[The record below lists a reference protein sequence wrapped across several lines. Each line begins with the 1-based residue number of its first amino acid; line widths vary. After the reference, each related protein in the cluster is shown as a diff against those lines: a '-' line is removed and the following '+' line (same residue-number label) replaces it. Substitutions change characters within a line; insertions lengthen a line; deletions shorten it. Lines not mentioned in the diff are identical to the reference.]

1 MREAGY
7 PSEWD
12 EVETK
17 YGRAVRPS
25 KNLDLA
31 LYVDKLS
38 ELNTKAILPYVKEM
52 TNVPN
57 RANRI
62 HSYMLEHFP
71 QLVNEKG
78 VWVVGSTAYML
89 ADGREPKQGH
99 DLDLICQDNDTMV
112 RVLKLLG
119 SEDTSTKTY
128 MGGDR
133 MYTNG
138 RQIDV
143 WTLKE
148 RQTIDDAIN
157 GFSSTHPQAR
167 VAYELATGTLTGYP
181 TATCT

>member
-1 MREAGY
+1 MRDQGY
-7 PSEWD
+7 PKEWD
-12 EVETK
+12 EDLSK
-17 YGRAVRPS
+17 YGTVSKYEDKWPANDIYWRIHAPTNCPS
-25 KNLDLA
+25 
-31 LYVDKLS
+31 
-38 ELNTKAILPYVKEM
+38 PYLKEM

-99 DLDLICQDNDTMV
+99 DLDLICQDNNTLV

-167 VAYELATGTLTGYP
+167 VAYELATGKLTVYP
-181 TATCT
+181 NANYT